1 MFIPGETI
9 AHQFYLPFVRSDIS
23 RVYVTYHQDDRIIL
37 KKYVTATQLVPE
49 ERRSYFNMDLTQE
62 ESLLFQNDK
71 LYTIQL
77 NVVFANGA
85 RAASTEIKGINGMQH
100 IQEVVTSYG

>member
-23 RVYVTYHQDDRIIL
+23 RVYITYHQEDRIIL

-49 ERRSYFNMDLTQE
+49 GNRSHFDMDLSQE

-71 LYTIQL
+71 PYTFQL
-77 NVVFANGA
+77 NVVFTNGA
-85 RAASTEIKGINGMQH
+85 RATSTEMKGINGMQH